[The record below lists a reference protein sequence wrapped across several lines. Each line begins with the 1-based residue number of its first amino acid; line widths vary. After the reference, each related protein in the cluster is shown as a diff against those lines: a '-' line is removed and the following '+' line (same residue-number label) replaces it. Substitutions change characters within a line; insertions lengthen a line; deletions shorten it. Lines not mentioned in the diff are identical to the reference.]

1 LKELVR
7 ELGRPPRDITVVT
20 HRRHHLP
27 EMRGSGGLN
36 SQALR
41 KLRQY
46 TFNKA
51 EMKAD
56 ECTVCMEDFETGE
69 MITELPMCGH
79 TFHKDCVD
87 LWLRQHASCPI
98 CRRNTSD
105 ALKEEEETQV
115 DSFTLSESFSS
126 QTTVTLSASNSTS
139 VGSQYQ
145 YQSHQ
150 EGTVSPPATPRHPHH
165 TSPQPAGEPT
175 PTPPERNEMDVRT

>member
-1 LKELVR
+1 MSLSLSLVCKSLFLSDTTLLRSLSLCLSSFFVSLKELVR

-20 HRRHHLP
+20 HRRHHIP

-46 TFNKA
+46 AFNKA

-56 ECTVCMEDFETGE
+56 ECTVCMEVFETGE
-69 MITELPMCGH
+69 IIRELPMCGH

-98 CRRNTSD
+98 
-105 ALKEEEETQV
+105 
-115 DSFTLSESFSS
+115 
-126 QTTVTLSASNSTS
+126 
-139 VGSQYQ
+139 
-145 YQSHQ
+145 
-150 EGTVSPPATPRHPHH
+150 
-165 TSPQPAGEPT
+165 
-175 PTPPERNEMDVRT
+175 